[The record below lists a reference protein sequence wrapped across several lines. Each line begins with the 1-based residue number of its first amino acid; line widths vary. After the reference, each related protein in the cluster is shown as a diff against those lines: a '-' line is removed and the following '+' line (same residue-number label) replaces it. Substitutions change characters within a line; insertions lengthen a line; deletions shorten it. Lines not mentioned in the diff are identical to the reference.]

1 MRKWKSIPIVSKIF
15 IAIIIALI
23 IGFFLLPKAE
33 KFEAVY
39 ALLFTLI
46 TGGAYQLIPQSWFA
60 RFKRKEKNPL
70 ID

>member
-1 MRKWKSIPIVSKIF
+1 MLSKVF
-15 IAIIIALI
+15 IALVIALI
-23 IGFFLLPKAE
+23 IGFFLLPKAD
-33 KFEAVY
+33 KIDAVF

-46 TGGAYQLIPQSWFA
+46 TGGAYQLIPASWFA

>member
-1 MRKWKSIPIVSKIF
+1 MKKWERIPIVSKIF
-15 IAIIIALI
+15 IALVIALI
-23 IGFFLLPKAE
+23 IGFFLLPTAE

-46 TGGAYQLIPQSWFA
+46 TGGAYQLIPESWFA
-60 RFKRKEKNPL
+60 KFKRKEKNPL

>member
-1 MRKWKSIPIVSKIF
+1 MKKWKQIPLVNKVV

-23 IGFFLLPKAE
+23 VGFLLLPKGE
-33 KFEAVY
+33 KFEAIY